1 MTAACLD
8 FAPSNFRDGFF
19 SLERFP
25 AHVLNF
31 DFSKYLRE
39 GIVRCK
45 VFRLWRFIRRENLP
59 S

>member
-1 MTAACLD
+1 MTAALSV
-8 FAPSNFRDGFF
+8 FAPSRFCDGFF

-39 GIVRCK
+39 GVVRCK